1 MRHTKGGLLN
11 PRDQETNEPSDAYV
25 TALRKLANTCI
36 YGALTDSLI
45 RERMV
50 IGIEDNYAQ
59 KELAPTDQ

>member
-11 PRDQETNEPSDAYV
+11 PRDQETNELSDAYV
-25 TALRKLANTCI
+25 TALRKLAKTCI

-50 IGIEDNYAQ
+50 IGIEDNYAE